1 MPAVPRG
8 TPPLALVVLALVALS
23 PAFARAA
30 DPPPLDARR
39 FDVGTSSVRVV
50 RVPPD
55 FPLPTLLGV
64 PARLDV
70 ELALGRDGPDLVHV
84 DGAGTPRRFAPR
96 AALGDGRFV
105 HAATDGSDARITG
118 GGPGGGPGGGAG
130 DGPRH
135 ALREADGTVVEF
147 VAGAPVRAT
156 SPDGRVALWHR
167 AAGRL
172 VRHDDGRGRV
182 LDFDHEAG
190 RLVRVTSGDGALDAD
205 ALRAVAGAGADAPA
219 GTHTGSWFDEC
230 PVDTVCD
237 AAGSPPPDGFLDG
250 PGIPGAVRR
259 DVRPGSCRSH
269 FVDYRGTR
277 RGRAI
282 EHGLIRFEDASLGL
296 PTVPGFP
303 VVDFV
308 GADELVVVRSRDLAS
323 PTYDDPVRDALF
335 DRLMRDGLDVERLLL
350 GPLRERGH
358 VEAGAADGVPGIRRI
373 EATPER
379 SVVLELVVR
388 RGMAS
393 PSQIDQIERARIELA
408 ARHGIELRVVEIP

>member
-8 TPPLALVVLALVALS
+8 APPIALAVLALVALS
-23 PAFARAA
+23 SAFARAA
-30 DPPPLDARR
+30 DPPALDARR
-39 FDVGTSSVRVV
+39 FDVGASSVRVV
-50 RVPPD
+50 QVPPD

-84 DGAGTPRRFAPR
+84 DGASTPRRFAPR

-105 HAATDGSDARITG
+105 HAATDGSGARITG
-118 GGPGGGPGGGAG
+118 DATG
-130 DGPRH
+130 DGPSH
-135 ALREADGTVVEF
+135 ALLEADGTVVEF

-167 AAGRL
+167 VAGRL

-182 LDFDHEAG
+182 LDFEREAG

-205 ALRAVAGAGADAPA
+205 ALRAVAGADPDADAPA
-219 GTHTGSWFDEC
+219 GTRTDSWFDEC

-237 AAGSPPPDGFLDG
+237 AQGSPPPDGFLDG

-259 DVRPGSCRSH
+259 DVRPGSCRSY

-282 EHGLIRFEDASLGL
+282 EHGMTRFEHARLGL

-308 GADELVVVRSRDLAS
+308 GTDELVVVRSRDLAS

-335 DRLMRDGLDVERLLL
+335 DRLMRDGRDVERLLL
-350 GPLRERGH
+350 GPLREDGH
-358 VEAGAADGVPGIRRI
+358 VEAGAPDGVPGIRRI
-373 EATPER
+373 EATPGR

-393 PSQIDQIERARIELA
+393 PSQVRQIERARTELA